1 MKNKPIPDY
10 TSFFSEKAVKL
21 VEWSSVEKNRIKAR
35 KIYEVACKFECYYR
49 KAQTGDTSPDVHV
62 WSGGCYTHADSLL
75 MICATERWRKSK
87 HPSGLL
93 KKGDRA

>member
-1 MKNKPIPDY
+1 MKNETIPDY
-10 TSFFSEKAVKL
+10 TSFFSAKAVEL
-21 VEWSSVEKNRIKAR
+21 VKWSAVEKNRIKAR
-35 KIYEVACKFECYYR
+35 RIYEVACRFEYHYR

-62 WSGGCYTHADSLL
+62 WSGGCYTHANSLL
-75 MICATERWRKSK
+75 MICASERWRMSN